1 MPDDDKTVLPSSL
14 PFYKDDTNKV
24 CYALVEQEP
33 SSLQILFKTTRES
46 LNQILETV
54 TDVKT
59 TGVAHAQGA
68 LSELREEQNL
78 AVRGAVIG
86 GTTLLGVI
94 VGSVRGRRPSR
105 VLYGLV
111 GGGAGVAVCY
121 PQAGHGVEEVA
132 RKTVNVIRGEG
143 SFESLSLSLPVIDP
157 AVVMDTMKSCLETL
171 SNKCTELYNMA
182 VDSAQ
187 PDTKSS
193 LVAENHSTGSTV
205 VFLPSS
211 SLVPSHPVQGDPGMG
226 TEEDSDLYTT
236 RG

>member
-1 MPDDDKTVLPSSL
+1 M
-14 PFYKDDTNKV
+14 
-24 CYALVEQEP
+24 
-33 SSLQILFKTTRES
+33 
-46 LNQILETV
+46 
-54 TDVKT
+54 
-59 TGVAHAQGA
+59 
-68 LSELREEQNL
+68 
-78 AVRGAVIG
+78 
-86 GTTLLGVI
+86 
-94 VGSVRGRRPSR
+94 
-105 VLYGLV
+105 
-111 GGGAGVAVCY
+111 
-121 PQAGHGVEEVA
+121 
-132 RKTVNVIRGEG
+132 
-143 SFESLSLSLPVIDP
+143 SLSLPVIDP

-171 SNKCTELYNMA
+171 SDKCTELYNMT